1 MLFKPFTMGFLK
13 KIFSPLVWGNVLAMI
28 VVIVLICLL
37 ALKGI
42 NVYTRHGETVEVPAI
57 VGMLESDAR
66 YTLERL
72 DLVMVKAETG
82 YDKSKP
88 TGCILA
94 QSPEA
99 GAKVKV
105 GRQVYLTINAGN
117 SPTRVLPDVADN
129 CSLREAQAKLK
140 AMGFKLGPVEYI
152 PGDKDWVYAVKCRGR
167 FVYSGEQ
174 VPTDVPLIL
183 QVGKDASID
192 AEEEL
197 LDSIEAMD
205 FDVDEEEA
213 EGFDDIFD
221 L

>member
-1 MLFKPFTMGFLK
+1 MNKPLHVVMTPVRNEAWVLRAFL
-13 KIFSPLVWGNVLAMI
+13 
-28 VVIVLICLL
+28 
-37 ALKGI
+37 
-42 NVYTRHGETVEVPAI
+42 
-57 VGMLESDAR
+57 
-66 YTLERL
+66 
-72 DLVMVKAETG
+72 
-82 YDKSKP
+82 
-88 TGCILA
+88 
-94 QSPEA
+94 EA
-99 GAKVKV
+99 TSLWADYIIIADQMSTDGS
-105 GRQVYLTINAGN
+105 REIAGN

-183 QVGKDASID
+183 QVGKDKSID
-192 AEEEL
+192 AEEEM

-205 FDVDEEEA
+205 FDAEEEEA
-213 EGFDDIFD
+213 VGFDDIFD

>member
-1 MLFKPFTMGFLK
+1 MLYKPFAMGRFK
-13 KIFSPLVWGNVLAMI
+13 KFFSPFVWGNVLAMI
-28 VVIVLICLL
+28 VVAVVLCLL

-42 NVYTRHGETVEVPAI
+42 SAYTHHGETVEVPAI
-57 VGMLESDAR
+57 VGMRENDAR

-72 DLVMVKAETG
+72 KLVMVKAETG

-99 GAKVKV
+99 GSKVKA
-105 GRQVYLTINAGN
+105 GRQIYLTINAGD
-117 SPTRVLPDVADN
+117 SPTHALPDIADN
-129 CSLREAQAKLK
+129 SSLREAQAKLK

-183 QVGKDASID
+183 QVGNTESID
-192 AEEEL
+192 AEEEM
-197 LDSIEAMD
+197 LDSLEDID
-205 FDVDEEEA
+205 IDIDEENL
-213 EGFDDIFD
+213 GLDDEIFS